1 MGTLLPNTMLVHR
14 RGHEVGPSQLLMM
27 KSSTREQVLEWSMKP
42 SSRLIS
48 TDHLEELVV
57 GELLAAAPNLPRQP
71 SREQFIDALNCYL
84 NRYAR
89 GNIDVL
95 ARLLKIPAQRLH
107 RYLQG
112 NVPFFDGLLQ
122 LCYSMS
128 ITPLEFLTTNFISSQ
143 DTPQSI
149 LERIP
154 VLSSGK
160 RKPVMDGDVQRM
172 RQALEAVLEVEEDPF
187 PFLTQVAQRLGYHIN
202 TLRKHCPDLCQSI
215 IARQRQSW
223 ASNNARTEMRLALE
237 NALMSDKRLP
247 LEAVAQQL
255 GCTRSRLYEHFPDL
269 SRSVAARYRD
279 RFDRERIQE
288 QLHNVLS
295 SSEEPPGIREL
306 AQQLDCKYYVL
317 EDNFPDLCKQIVLRR
332 SEERRKRREERVA
345 QTYIDIHQ
353 TMMVFHQ
360 QGIYPSSSRVTKQ
373 LNKPYILW
381 TKEGYEAW
389 LLTLEELGYPTDH
402 LKKRYVL

>member
-1 MGTLLPNTMLVHR
+1 
-14 RGHEVGPSQLLMM
+14 
-27 KSSTREQVLEWSMKP
+27 
-42 SSRLIS
+42 
-48 TDHLEELVV
+48 
-57 GELLAAAPNLPRQP
+57 
-71 SREQFIDALNCYL
+71 
-84 NRYAR
+84 
-89 GNIDVL
+89 
-95 ARLLKIPAQRLH
+95 
-107 RYLQG
+107 
-112 NVPFFDGLLQ
+112 
-122 LCYSMS
+122 
-128 ITPLEFLTTNFISSQ
+128 
-143 DTPQSI
+143 
-149 LERIP
+149 
-154 VLSSGK
+154 
-160 RKPVMDGDVQRM
+160 MDGDVQRV
-172 RQALEAVLEVEEDPF
+172 RQALEAVLEVEEDSF
-187 PFLTQVAQRLGYHIN
+187 PYLTQVAQRLGYHIN

-215 IARQRQSW
+215 IARQRKSW
-223 ASNNARTEMRLALE
+223 AGNNARTEMRLALE

-288 QLHNVLS
+288 QLQNVLS

-306 AQQLDCKYYVL
+306 AQQLGCKHYFL
-317 EDNFPDLCKQIVLRR
+317 EDNFPDLCKQIVLQR

-345 QTYIDIHQ
+345 QTYTDIHQ